1 MFDKELKRLNDN
13 IETTKVQ
20 AGIIRDRVVG
30 HVRRNR
36 KTYIGIVVSGVVSG
50 TAGVILSRGDS
61 VTVSPKI
68 QQILNYKSPST
79 NTINNVYYGDPGNHV
94 RCVETGG
101 TWLSQGAAARA
112 NGINPSYMSKHLK
125 GQMESCKDLH
135 FELTGDHGLEIVKPA
150 A

>member
-20 AGIIRDRVVG
+20 AGIIKDRVVG
-30 HVRRNR
+30 HVRRN
-36 KTYIGIVVSGVVSG
+36 KGTYIGIVVSGVVSG

-94 RCVETGG
+94 RCVETGDM
-101 TWLSQGAAARA
+101 WMSQGAASRS
-112 NGINPSYMSKHLK
+112 NGINPTYLSKHLR
-125 GQMESCKDLH
+125 GQMENVGGLH
-135 FELTGDHGLEIVKPA
+135 YVTVDPHGLDIVKPA